1 MDSVKAEYAQ
11 EIKIE
16 GDEQTVL
23 VKAKV
28 RLSGV
33 KESYSSAVLTDTGAR
48 MTLIDRSLAERIGVQ
63 YTGRNIDFVSVSG
76 HVVKASEAVV
86 SELEIEG
93 EVLKYEALAVAEIP
107 EKVKEAL
114 RKSEIDE
121 NIIIGILTMERA
133 NMMPDTAMGTL
144 RRVESF
150 IL

>member
-1 MDSVKAEYAQ
+1 M
-11 EIKIE
+11 I
-16 GDEQTVL
+16 L

-33 KESYSSAVLTDTGAR
+33 KESFSSTVLINTGAR

-63 YTGRNIDFVSVSG
+63 YTGRIIDFVSVSG
-76 HVVKASEAVV
+76 HVVRALEAVV

-93 EVLKYEALAVAEIP
+93 EVLKYDVLAVTDIP
-107 EKVKEAL
+107 EKVKEIL

-121 NIIIGILTMERA
+121 NIIIGVLTIERA
-133 NMMPDTAMGTL
+133 NMIPDTTTGTL

-150 IL
+150 IF

>member
-1 MDSVKAEYAQ
+1 
-11 EIKIE
+11 
-16 GDEQTVL
+16 
-23 VKAKV
+23 
-28 RLSGV
+28 
-33 KESYSSAVLTDTGAR
+33 

-86 SELEIEG
+86 PELEIEG